1 MEKYSTAIVGGGAS
15 GICAAISH
23 ARRGENVILLEK
35 MPQLGKK
42 ILASGGG
49 RCNLLNKDMSEAN
62 YNPAARELVRSVFSQ
77 FGKDAILDFFKGLGL
92 QVHAI
97 EGRIFPLTN
106 QSSSVLKVLEMEL
119 HRLSIPVAFNFECT
133 DISFS
138 GNSILILSRAGERIS
153 CRRVIIAGGG
163 RTYPALGS
171 DGGLYQIAERLGHT
185 LAEPVPVAVPL
196 VVKDNLCQVLQGQK
210 VLALARSLVDGK
222 EIEQASGELLFTKY
236 GLSGTCILDVSE
248 SISVAINR
256 QHKSAVF
263 VAVDMAPSMTREQ
276 LKIELEKRRKANW
289 TAEEMLVG
297 ILPNKV
303 VAALKY
309 LFETSDLDDATT
321 SLKDHRFKVSG
332 TRGWNEA
339 EFTSGGIKVDEVNIR
354 TLESKVK
361 NGVYFAGEILDVHGK
376 RGGYNLGWAWASGM
390 VAGQTG

>member
-1 MEKYSTAIVGGGAS
+1 METYSTAIVGGGAS
-15 GICAAISH
+15 GICAAISQ
-23 ARRGENVILLEK
+23 ARLGENIILLEK

-62 YNPAARELVRSVFSQ
+62 YNPAARELVKSVFSQ
-77 FGKDAILDFFKGLGL
+77 FGKDATLDFFKNLGL
-92 QVHAI
+92 QIYAI

-106 QSSSVLKVLEMEL
+106 QASSVLKVLEIEL
-119 HRLSIPVAFNFECT
+119 HRLSIPVVFNFDCA

-138 GNSILILSRAGERIS
+138 GSNILISSRAGERIS
-153 CRRVIIAGGG
+153 CHRVILAGGG

-171 DGGLYQIAERLGHT
+171 EGSLYKIAKQFGHT
-185 LAEPVPVAVPL
+185 AVETVPVAVPL

-210 VLALARSLVDGK
+210 VLAYARSLVDGK

-263 VAVDMAPSMTREQ
+263 VAVDMAPFMTREQ
-276 LKIELEKRRKANW
+276 LKNELEKRRKAHW
-289 TAEEMLVG
+289 TAEDMLAG

-303 VAALKY
+303 GAALKY
-309 LFETSDLDDATT
+309 LFETSGLDVALN
-321 SLKDHRFKVSG
+321 SLKDHHFKVSG

-354 TLESKVK
+354 TLESKIK
-361 NGVYFAGEILDVHGK
+361 KGVYFAGEILDVHGK